1 MDTWNGF
8 LDAYIE
14 ELDFNVSFLPLQQLF
29 LKHAHV
35 QKALS
40 PGRVV
45 VLFTER
51 YHHCLAVVLQSKGQQ
66 SYTAKAKHQYTVLML
81 CNRGDESEDA
91 APSLVSLDS
100 NIVRPY
106 VPMERMFRPDG
117 EIRHTVVEVSAEHLV
132 CLTGKEL
139 NVDGNRIISD
149 YRQRQI
155 PRFKWVLSLSLNYLS
170 LLRDSPPGRDTS
182 RAVQELLLLVD
193 AHTQGGLHILD
204 PVRELKVTDMEY
216 VEMRDERNQLVH
228 LLSELS
234 CRHCPLFEDHV
245 SITWHVIW
253 PHLHC
258 IPVVWPRK
266 EEGGVA
272 NEATW
277 ASLHVVWG

>member
-1 MDTWNGF
+1 MDICIGG
-8 LDAYIE
+8 LDSN
-14 ELDFNVSFLPLQQLF
+14 FSFSPLQQLF

-91 APSLVSLDS
+91 AASLVSLDS

-106 VPMERMFRPDG
+106 VPMEQMFRPDG
-117 EIRHTVVEVSAEHLV
+117 EIRHTVVEVGAEHLV
-132 CLTGKEL
+132 HLTGKEL

-155 PRFKWVLSLSLNYLS
+155 PRFK
-170 LLRDSPPGRDTS
+170 
-182 RAVQELLLLVD
+182 
-193 AHTQGGLHILD
+193 
-204 PVRELKVTDMEY
+204 
-216 VEMRDERNQLVH
+216 
-228 LLSELS
+228 
-234 CRHCPLFEDHV
+234 
-245 SITWHVIW
+245 
-253 PHLHC
+253 
-258 IPVVWPRK
+258 
-266 EEGGVA
+266 
-272 NEATW
+272 
-277 ASLHVVWG
+277 